1 VKILNYS
8 SLKTNLANIL
18 DQVNDDHSPVIITRQ
33 NGKAAVIISLKD
45 FKSYEETAYLMARP
59 KNAKRLNDAIAEI
72 EASNA

>member
-1 VKILNYS
+1 MKILNYS

-33 NGKAAVIISLKD
+33 NGKA
-45 FKSYEETAYLMARP
+45 MARP